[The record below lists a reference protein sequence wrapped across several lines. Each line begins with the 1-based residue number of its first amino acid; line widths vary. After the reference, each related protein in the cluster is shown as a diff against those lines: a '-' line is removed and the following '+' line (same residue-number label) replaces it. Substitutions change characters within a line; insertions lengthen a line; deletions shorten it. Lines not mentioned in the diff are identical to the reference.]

1 MVVFTVV
8 VVVRD
13 SYGSVYNG
21 GGGGGG
27 GGGKG

>member
-1 MVVFTVV
+1 MVVFTMVVVVV

-13 SYGSVYNG
+13 SYGSVYS
-21 GGGGGG
+21 G